1 MQIIFLDDIPNVAK
15 TGDIKDVKKGYAKNY
30 LLPNGLA
37 TLATPQELS
46 RIEAIRRVGLERSAK
61 TLGNAEALAQL
72 VEGTNVVVKVRSGPN
87 GRLYGAV
94 TSTIVAQEISSIL
107 EKEFDRR
114 NILLDEP
121 IHELGTFE
129 VRVRVHPELT
139 ASINVTVESIE

>member
-1 MQIIFLDDIPNVAK
+1 MQVIFLEDIPNVAR

-30 LLPNGLA
+30 LIPNGLA
-37 TLATPQELS
+37 TLATSQELS
-46 RIEAIRRVGLERSAK
+46 RIEAIRKVGRDKSAK
-61 TLGNAEALAQL
+61 VLGDAEALAQL

-121 IHELGTFE
+121 IHELGSFE
-129 VRVRVHPELT
+129 IKVRVHPELT
-139 ASINVTVESIE
+139 ASINVMVEPIE

>member
-1 MQIIFLDDIPNVAK
+1 MQVIFLEDIPNVAR

-37 TLATPQELS
+37 TLATSQELS
-46 RIEAIRRVGLERSAK
+46 RIEAIRRVGRDKSAK
-61 TLGNAEALAQL
+61 VMGDAEALAQM

-121 IHELGTFE
+121 IHELGSFE
-129 VRVRVHPELT
+129 VKVRVHPELT
-139 ASINVTVESIE
+139 ASINVIVEPIE

>member
-1 MQIIFLDDIPNVAK
+1 MQVIFLEDIPNVAR

-30 LLPNGLA
+30 LIPNGLA
-37 TLATPQELS
+37 TLATSQGLS
-46 RIEAIRRVGLERSAK
+46 RIEAIRRVGRDKSAK
-61 TLGNAEALAQL
+61 VLGDAEALAQL

-121 IHELGTFE
+121 IHELGSFE
-129 VRVRVHPELT
+129 VKVRVHPELT
-139 ASINVTVESIE
+139 ASINVIVEPIE

>member
-1 MQIIFLDDIPNVAK
+1 MRIIFLDDIPNVAK
-15 TGDIKDVKKGYAKNY
+15 TGDIKDVKKGYAKNH
-30 LLPNGLA
+30 LLPKGLA
-37 TLATPQELS
+37 ILATPQELS
-46 RIEAIRRVGLERSAK
+46 RIEAIRRVGAERSSK
-61 TLGNAEALAQL
+61 ILGNAEALAQL
-72 VEGTNVVVKVRSGPN
+72 VEGTNVVVKMRSGPN

>member
-1 MQIIFLDDIPNVAK
+1 MQVIFLEDIPNVAR

-37 TLATPQELS
+37 TLATSQELS
-46 RIEAIRRVGLERSAK
+46 RIEAIRRVGRDNRAK
-61 TLGNAEALAQL
+61 VMGDAEALAQM

-121 IHELGTFE
+121 IHELGSFE
-129 VRVRVHPELT
+129 VKVRVHPELT
-139 ASINVTVESIE
+139 ASINVIVEPIE

>member
-1 MQIIFLDDIPNVAK
+1 MQVIFLEDIPNVAR

-37 TLATPQELS
+37 TLATSQELS
-46 RIEAIRRVGLERSAK
+46 RIEAIRRVGRDKSAK
-61 TLGNAEALAQL
+61 VMGDAEALAQM

-94 TSTIVAQEISSIL
+94 PSTIVAQEISSIL

-121 IHELGTFE
+121 IHELGSFE
-129 VRVRVHPELT
+129 VKVRVHPELT
-139 ASINVTVESIE
+139 ASINVIVEPIE

>member
-1 MQIIFLDDIPNVAK
+1 MRIIFLDDIPNVAK

-30 LLPNGLA
+30 LLPKGLA

-46 RIEAIRRVGLERSAK
+46 RIEAIRRVGRGKSTK
-61 TLGNAEALAQL
+61 ILGDAEALAQL

-94 TSTIVAQEISSIL
+94 TSTIVAQEMSSIL

-114 NILLDEP
+114 EILLDEP
-121 IHELGTFE
+121 IHELGSVE

-139 ASINVTVESIE
+139 AGITVTVEPIE